1 MSTNDVPG
9 ANPSNGDSLGMGCWA
24 EHSDGSLMLVESTEA
39 SRVIYSMF
47 DMSRDPPIEY
57 RDAMPES
64 SFKKTF
70 SWDPTRRSGPNEKWV
85 WHDKTPFPWDR
96 IIKGGARDGS
106 RLPSADHIASEAE
119 RVARSRRRMQVAHF
133 DDDYEDADTAAER
146 VARELRLRGQAFDQ
160 RNAEHRID
168 HVLNRIE
175 DIWHKIK
182 GAVDKLPS
190 TRKPKRGGA
199 ARR

>member
-1 MSTNDVPG
+1 MMSAGLPEG
-9 ANPSNGDSLGMGCWA
+9 WRIEYAKALSEA
-24 EHSDGSLMLVESTEA
+24 KA
-39 SRVIYSMF
+39 SRYLKGSAEKFWSQHGGWTAHKSAPHGAIAQAIF
-47 DMSRDPPIEY
+47 DAFETI
-57 RDAMPES
+57 
-64 SFKKTF
+64 F
-70 SWDPTRRSGPNEKWV
+70 
-85 WHDKTPFPWDR
+85 R
-96 IIKGGARDGS
+96 IRKCG
-106 RLPSADHIASEAE
+106 
-119 RVARSRRRMQVAHF
+119 
-133 DDDYEDADTAAER
+133 T
-146 VARELRLRGQAFDQ
+146 Q

>member
-1 MSTNDVPG
+1 
-9 ANPSNGDSLGMGCWA
+9 
-24 EHSDGSLMLVESTEA
+24 
-39 SRVIYSMF
+39 
-47 DMSRDPPIEY
+47 
-57 RDAMPES
+57 
-64 SFKKTF
+64 
-70 SWDPTRRSGPNEKWV
+70 
-85 WHDKTPFPWDR
+85 
-96 IIKGGARDGS
+96 
-106 RLPSADHIASEAE
+106 
-119 RVARSRRRMQVAHF
+119 MQVAHF